1 MNDLLAPGR
10 VLGGRYRL
18 VEEIARGGMARVW
31 AAEDPVL
38 RRRVAVKILDP
49 TLADDEHVRQRFRH
63 EAIAAAGLGHPGIVA
78 TYDTGEDDGVAY
90 IVMELVGGTTLRRLL
105 DERGRLDVD
114 ETADIGAQVADALAH
129 AHSRGLI
136 HRDVKPGNVLV
147 EPDGRVKVTDFGIAK
162 AAGTSELTR
171 AGAVVGTARYLAP
184 EQVEGGPVDARTD
197 VYALGLVLYE
207 MLSGQTPFD
216 GDNEI
221 ANAVARLR
229 ATPVPVGIAR
239 PEVPRAVQE
248 VVARCLARD
257 PADRPASASEVRD
270 VLGPFRR
277 DGFLDL
283 TTANVPAAGTRPAA
297 RQERPLTPPDP
308 GTGPTGATVS
318 PAAVAAPGPAV
329 APHIEH
335 GAARRLARAIVLGLI
350 TVVLVVVVLVAFAGR
365 GDQNGRSASGP
376 PAPAA
381 TPNHVPLRIVAVK
394 DYDPFGDQVEDSRD
408 VTKIADGRRDT
419 AWSTETY
426 RTRDLGKRK
435 PGVGVWFQLGTPAAV
450 RTLTVHAED
459 SGWNA
464 EVYLSD
470 TQPAGS
476 LPGQPVA
483 TVTNQPEEATI
494 PIARPKQ
501 ARYVLLWITYLPPS
515 GKLHIAEVEL
525 AS

>member
-63 EAIAAAGLGHPGIVA
+63 EAIAAAGLGHPGIVS

-105 DERGRLDVD
+105 DERGRLDIGEV
-114 ETADIGAQVADALAH
+114 ADIGAQVADALTH

-283 TTANVPAAGTRPAA
+283 TTASVPTTGPVPTARTASPSTPA
-297 RQERPLTPPDP
+297 DP
-308 GTGPTGATVS
+308 GAGPTGATAT
-318 PAAVAAPGPAV
+318 PGLDHAAT
-329 APHIEH
+329 
-335 GAARRLARAIVLGLI
+335 RRLARAIVLGLI

-365 GDQNGRSASGP
+365 GDQSGRNASAP

-381 TPNHVPLRIVAVK
+381 TPNHVPLRVVAVQ
-394 DYDPFGDQVEDSRD
+394 DFDPFGDLREDHAD
-408 VTKIADGRRDT
+408 VGNLVDGRRDT

-426 RTRDLGKRK
+426 RSRDLGGRK
-435 PGVGVWFQLGTPAAV
+435 AGVGVWFELATPAAV
-450 RTLTVHAED
+450 RTVAVHAED

-464 EVYLSD
+464 EVYLSNS
-470 TQPAGS
+470 QPAGS
-476 LPGQPVA
+476 LPGQSVA
-483 TVTNQPEEATI
+483 SVTNQPEEATI
-494 PIARPKQ
+494 TIARPQQ

-515 GKLHIAEVEL
+515 GKLHVAEVQL

>member
-49 TLADDEHVRQRFRH
+49 TLANDEHVRQRFRH

-105 DERGRLDVD
+105 DERGRLDID
-114 ETADIGAQVADALAH
+114 EAADIGAQVADALTH

-229 ATPVPVGIAR
+229 ATPVPVGIA
-239 PEVPRAVQE
+239 
-248 VVARCLARD
+248 
-257 PADRPASASEVRD
+257 
-270 VLGPFRR
+270 
-277 DGFLDL
+277 
-283 TTANVPAAGTRPAA
+283 
-297 RQERPLTPPDP
+297 
-308 GTGPTGATVS
+308 
-318 PAAVAAPGPAV
+318 
-329 APHIEH
+329 
-335 GAARRLARAIVLGLI
+335 
-350 TVVLVVVVLVAFAGR
+350 
-365 GDQNGRSASGP
+365 
-376 PAPAA
+376 
-381 TPNHVPLRIVAVK
+381 
-394 DYDPFGDQVEDSRD
+394 
-408 VTKIADGRRDT
+408 
-419 AWSTETY
+419 
-426 RTRDLGKRK
+426 
-435 PGVGVWFQLGTPAAV
+435 
-450 RTLTVHAED
+450 
-459 SGWNA
+459 
-464 EVYLSD
+464 
-470 TQPAGS
+470 
-476 LPGQPVA
+476 
-483 TVTNQPEEATI
+483 
-494 PIARPKQ
+494 
-501 ARYVLLWITYLPPS
+501 
-515 GKLHIAEVEL
+515 
-525 AS
+525 